1 MISLEKVLKEILPIY
16 SRYMVCYTLDEQN
29 EIINEFLGVIDI
41 NDKRRLIKDEIDM
54 CKICKFNPRNLNIYR
69 ILPSTIA
76 KDICKY
82 NYKEC
87 KKCNKLKTI
96 VDFVDKD
103 NVNKIEKVIDVLNEK
118 ENTKIDGSGF
128 YNDINN
134 SKFIYVNLL
143 EYPTFK
149 KIQKKLNDDEKKV
162 YDIDLHKRL
171 KTYYRNLWQENRDI
185 DDKRNYMDSYYDGLR
200 NVYIAEFKNNRL
212 TTRNQMYD
220 FVKQKFQFLKSIL
233 EKVFNII
240 SKDKFNSND
249 LLKQLCSDVNLVVKN
264 CLTSTSRG
272 YDCNDFRIYLDR
284 RCPYLTKEEYTRI
297 RREENAILNRE
308 YLNSTVD
315 FE

>member
-1 MISLEKVLKEILPIY
+1 MISLENILKEILPIY

-41 NDKRRLIKDEIDM
+41 NDKKRLIKDEIDM
-54 CKICKFNPRNLNIYR
+54 CKICKFNPRNLNMYR

-200 NVYIAEFKNNRL
+200 YVYIAEFKNNRL

-233 EKVFNII
+233 EKVFI
-240 SKDKFNSND
+240 SLRLMPPAFAGLEIASSMARSTTKSSSNNSTILSIASSMARSTTKSNSNSSNN
-249 LLKQLCSDVNLVVKN
+249 QQQQ
-264 CLTSTSRG
+264 
-272 YDCNDFRIYLDR
+272 
-284 RCPYLTKEEYTRI
+284 
-297 RREENAILNRE
+297 
-308 YLNSTVD
+308 
-315 FE
+315 